1 MKTIKVG
8 IMFSFEPK
16 GEHQDIFEDCSS
28 DEQIVEAC
36 KQLTARDI
44 EDLAFRGETYESLD
58 VWVEERL

>member
-28 DEQIVEAC
+28 DEQIIEAC

-44 EDLAFRGETYESLD
+44 QDLAFRGETYESLD